1 MNIQN
6 QSEFDSRYD
15 LFLHAAHE
23 LNTPLTS
30 LVMATFLLKNDKTN
44 FESRQKF
51 LNSVNVIE
59 RSCDRLQRTINNVIL
74 YHRLQQPNFPVYDQK
89 LVEVLFLIREC
100 AEKISNQQGR
110 TGDIVFNF
118 SLDSDVGLL
127 IPREYFMVM
136 INELIHNAFSFSEVG
151 SKVIINYR
159 LSNKFGVF
167 SITDFGI
174 GMGKEEVSAI
184 GAYTQ
189 FNRGILE
196 QQGLGLGLTLVKQLT
211 DKHFGELKIN
221 SSKGKGTTVQL
232 CIPLYC

>member
-30 LVMATFLLKNDKTN
+30 LVMATFLLKNDKSN
-44 FESRQKF
+44 FENRQKF

-89 LVEVLFLIREC
+89 LEEVHFLIKEC
-100 AEKISNQQGR
+100 AEKISNQLGR
-110 TGDIVFNF
+110 NGDIVFNF
-118 SLDSDVGLL
+118 SLDSDVALL
-127 IPREYFMVM
+127 ISREYFMVM
-136 INELIHNAFSFSEVG
+136 INELIHNAFSFSGVG
-151 SKVIINYR
+151 SKVLINYS
-159 LSNKFGVF
+159 LSNNFGVF
-167 SITDFGI
+167 SVTDFGI
-174 GMGKEEVSAI
+174 GMDKEEVSEI

-189 FNRGILE
+189 FNRVILE

-211 DKHFGELKIN
+211 HKHFGGLKIT

-232 CIPLYC
+232 GIPVY

>member
-6 QSEFDSRYD
+6 QSEFDSRHD

-30 LVMATFLLKNDKTN
+30 LVMATFLLKNDKSN

-110 TGDIVFNF
+110 TGDVVFNF
-118 SLDSDVGLL
+118 SLDSDVALL

-151 SKVIINYR
+151 SKVLINYT
-159 LSNKFGVF
+159 LSNNFGIF
-167 SITDFGI
+167 SVTDFGI
-174 GMGKEEVSAI
+174 GMEKEEVSAI

-196 QQGLGLGLTLVKQLT
+196 QQGIGLGLTLVKQLT
-211 DKHFGELKIN
+211 DKHFGELKIT
-221 SSKGKGTTVQL
+221 SSKGKGTSVKL
-232 CIPLYC
+232 CIPLY

>member
-6 QSEFDSRYD
+6 QSEFDSRHD

-89 LVEVLFLIREC
+89 LGEVHFLIKEC

-118 SLDSDVGLL
+118 SLDSDVALL

-151 SKVIINYR
+151 SKVLINYS
-159 LSNKFGVF
+159 LSYKFGVF

-211 DKHFGELKIN
+211 DKHFGELKIT

-232 CIPLYC
+232 CIPLY

>member
-6 QSEFDSRYD
+6 QSEFDSRHD

-30 LVMATFLLKNDKTN
+30 LVMATFLLKNDKSN

-118 SLDSDVGLL
+118 SLDSDVALL

-151 SKVIINYR
+151 SKVLINYS
-159 LSNKFGVF
+159 LSNNIGIF
-167 SITDFGI
+167 SVTDFGI
-174 GMGKEEVSAI
+174 GMEKEEVSAI

-211 DKHFGELKIN
+211 DKHFGELKIT
-221 SSKGKGTTVQL
+221 SSKGKGTSVKL
-232 CIPLYC
+232 CIPLY

>member
-6 QSEFDSRYD
+6 QSEFDSRHD

-30 LVMATFLLKNDKTN
+30 LVMATFLLKNDKSN

-118 SLDSDVGLL
+118 SLDSDVALL
-127 IPREYFMVM
+127 IPR
-136 INELIHNAFSFSEVG
+136 
-151 SKVIINYR
+151 
-159 LSNKFGVF
+159 
-167 SITDFGI
+167 
-174 GMGKEEVSAI
+174 
-184 GAYTQ
+184 
-189 FNRGILE
+189 
-196 QQGLGLGLTLVKQLT
+196 
-211 DKHFGELKIN
+211 
-221 SSKGKGTTVQL
+221 
-232 CIPLYC
+232 